1 VTAMASVEL
10 SNGASFRLDGR
21 RTLVTGGGRVVTSVA
36 LGETVAVAREKALA
50 GARRVRFDGAFFR
63 TDIAGEAV

>member
-1 VTAMASVEL
+1 
-10 SNGASFRLDGR
+10 
-21 RTLVTGGGRVVTSVA
+21 LVTSGGRVATSVA
-36 LGETVAVAREKALA
+36 LGETVALAREKALA